1 MKKVIGGEA
10 ELEISEL
17 NEYFTDSGRSS
28 IKLILNRLKGKIF
41 LIPNYICEIIVKI
54 FDEYEAEYSFY
65 NINKDFSID
74 EESITNKQ
82 YDVFYIIN
90 YFGINHKI
98 SNIIK
103 TNKIVIEDN
112 VFLPIFSNNQSCDKW
127 VGFNSF
133 RKISP
138 LADGSLIKSSFP
150 LSKSRITKN
159 SYLGYSKIKYTAKE
173 MKYKYLL
180 DNEFSEEE
188 YLKIFELAEK
198 KLNEQVTINNISS
211 YSLFRLF
218 DFMSGIEKE
227 YKLRINNYKIL
238 NDNLN
243 DKSIKIETNY
253 PSFFILSVERRDDLR
268 QYLSSKKIFCPVH
281 WPKVEGVSNDICET
295 LLSIPVDSR
304 YDVKDMKIIASYINQ
319 FYKN

>member
-1 MKKVIGGEA
+1 MKKVIGGEV

-82 YDVFYIIN
+82 YDVLYIIN
-90 YFGINHKI
+90 YFGMNHKI

-103 TNKIVIEDN
+103 TNKMVIEDN
-112 VFLPIFSNNQSCDKW
+112 VFLPIFSNYQSCHKW

-138 LADGSLIKSSFP
+138 LADGSLIKSSFS
-150 LSKSRITKN
+150 LSKSRIT
-159 SYLGYSKIKYTAKE
+159 T
-173 MKYKYLL
+173 
-180 DNEFSEEE
+180 
-188 YLKIFELAEK
+188 
-198 KLNEQVTINNISS
+198 
-211 YSLFRLF
+211 
-218 DFMSGIEKE
+218 
-227 YKLRINNYKIL
+227 
-238 NDNLN
+238 
-243 DKSIKIETNY
+243 
-253 PSFFILSVERRDDLR
+253 
-268 QYLSSKKIFCPVH
+268 
-281 WPKVEGVSNDICET
+281 
-295 LLSIPVDSR
+295 
-304 YDVKDMKIIASYINQ
+304 
-319 FYKN
+319 